1 MRSADNDPEL
11 QLAGGHA
18 GEPVAGWRGRLL
30 EFVEGPGFRTT
41 VVIVII
47 LNAVVLG
54 LQTTEELKGRHLS
67 LLHSLDDFALGF
79 FCIEL
84 TLRIVA
90 HRGAF
95 FRDGWSVFDFVVVA
109 VALLPVGGDL
119 EIFRVLRVLRIM
131 RLLTAIPRLRSVV
144 SAMLSALPGM
154 NAALILLAVV
164 FYMFSV
170 ITTKL
175 FGEQFPGLFGSI
187 EDSLF
192 TLFQIMTLE
201 SWASGIVRPV
211 MQLHAHAPLVF
222 VPFILLTAYGIVN
235 LFVAMV
241 VAAMSKVSQEEAEEQ
256 DAMMQDLAQ
265 EVRHLRDE
273 IRQLRDDRDRR

>member
-1 MRSADNDPEL
+1 MQSADNDPEL
-11 QLAGGHA
+11 PLSGGHA
-18 GEPVAGWRGRLL
+18 GEPVAGWRGHLIDL
-30 EFVEGPGFRTT
+30 VDGTGFRTT
-41 VVIVII
+41 VVVII
-47 LNAVVLG
+47 VLNAIILG
-54 LQTTEELKGRHLS
+54 LQTTEEVNGAHLHI
-67 LLHSLDDFALGF
+67 LHSLDDYALGF
-79 FCIEL
+79 FVVEL
-84 TLRIVA
+84 SLRMLA

-95 FRDGWSVFDFVVVA
+95 FRDGWSIFDFVVVS
-109 VALLPVGGDL
+109 VALLPVGGGL

-131 RLLTAIPRLRSVV
+131 RLVTVIPKLRKVV
-144 SAMLSALPGM
+144 LAMLSALPGM
-154 NAALILLAVV
+154 NAALVLLAVV

-187 EDSLF
+187 DNSLF

-211 MQLHAHAPLVF
+211 MHLHPHAPLVF

-241 VAAMSKVSQEEAEEQ
+241 VAAMSQVSQEEAEEH
-256 DAMMQDLAQ
+256 DAVIQDLAQ
-265 EVRHLRDE
+265 EVRKLRVEIRELRDE
-273 IRQLRDDRDRR
+273 REQK